1 MRGGRSGPRSP
12 RPGAVWRGA
21 VAGLAGGLL
30 AAGAM
35 GLAHKGLTAVA
46 GPPSE
51 AGPPAESG
59 DDATVKVADLLV
71 RALTERPLP
80 EAAKPW
86 AGTLVHYA
94 FGGVVGALYGAV
106 AERVPRVTAV
116 LGVPFGVA
124 VWLGAHVITVPAAG
138 LAPPPTRRPLGAE
151 ASELVLHLVYGAVTE
166 IVRRVGRRHPR
177 DRAA

>member
-1 MRGGRSGPRSP
+1 MRRPHPGSRSP
-12 RPGAVWRGA
+12 RPGGVWRGA
-21 VAGLAGGLL
+21 VVGLGAGLL

-35 GLAHKGLTAVA
+35 SLAHKGLTAIA
-46 GPPSE
+46 GPAPE
-51 AGPPAESG
+51 ARPPAEGG

-71 RALTERPLP
+71 RTLAERPLP
-80 EAAKPW
+80 EEAKPW

-106 AERVPRVTAV
+106 AEHAPRVAV
-116 LGVPFGVA
+116 GLGVPFGAA

-138 LAPPPTRRPLGAE
+138 LAPPPTRRPLRAE
-151 ASELVLHLVYGAVTE
+151 ASELVLHLVYGAATE
-166 IVRRVGRRHPR
+166 IVRRLGRGRPR

>member
-1 MRGGRSGPRSP
+1 
-12 RPGAVWRGA
+12 

-80 EAAKPW
+80 EVAKPW

-166 IVRRVGRRHPR
+166 IVRRVGRRPPR